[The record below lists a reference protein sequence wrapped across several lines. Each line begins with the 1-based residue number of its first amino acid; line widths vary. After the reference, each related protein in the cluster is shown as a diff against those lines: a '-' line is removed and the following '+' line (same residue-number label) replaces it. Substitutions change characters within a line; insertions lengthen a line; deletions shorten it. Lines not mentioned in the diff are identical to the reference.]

1 MDAAQNLAGENGFDR
16 MSGDEE
22 MGEEKFAQ
30 TSNGQKRSRHEF
42 EVDSDD
48 GHYDSGD
55 MNGQSNG
62 KDAVRNGSN
71 RKRFDLV
78 FRLSQDHM
86 SDENNEEMDEE
97 EANRL
102 RGCITA
108 MQETLATTDDPD
120 ISLISD
126 YFKETFEI
134 RRNFVKTHNT
144 TEILT
149 EYPALQLHSCVR
161 NFTIII
167 IEFFGGLRAFRGSS
181 FSY

>member
-1 MDAAQNLAGENGFDR
+1 
-16 MSGDEE
+16 
-22 MGEEKFAQ
+22 
-30 TSNGQKRSRHEF
+30 
-42 EVDSDD
+42 
-48 GHYDSGD
+48 
-55 MNGQSNG
+55 
-62 KDAVRNGSN
+62 
-71 RKRFDLV
+71 
-78 FRLSQDHM
+78 M
-86 SDENNEEMDEE
+86 SDENNEEIDEE

-134 RRNFVKTHNT
+134 RRNYVKTHNT

-149 EYPALQLHSCVR
+149 EYPALQLHSCVS
-161 NFTIII
+161 FH
-167 IEFFGGLRAFRGSS
+167 FFFEIDRISLLDSAFYFS